1 MHSNFC
7 RFTFSLLMLST
18 LSSKAEEFKFNT
30 DIISKN
36 LTEKDKGY
44 LISGKSK
51 PGKYD
56 VDIYING
63 IFIEN
68 KKITFENGKN
78 GSLTPYLNRRDIIKW
93 GVDPKKIDSKSK
105 TDTVDLISNKLIRMN
120 LDLNNSKVNFSV
132 PQELLITE
140 YNDISPVEVW
150 DDGIN
155 AFVMNYSLGTNQ
167 NEYRGGGSSKTRS
180 SWGQFSPGVNIGA
193 WRVRN
198 NSTWQH
204 TDSGENTWKSNST
217 YAERGLYNVKS
228 RLVVGQRNSPS
239 DVLDSIPFTGVMLA
253 TDDEM
258 VPYSQREFSP
268 MVRGIARTAARVE
281 IKQNGYSIYNTN
293 VPPGP
298 FEINTITQAQDGGDL
313 EVTVWETDGR
323 PQVFIVPYQKPAI
336 SLHQGFVKYSVMS
349 GRYHPAGFHSKQD
362 ITQGTV
368 MVGLPWNLTAFGG
381 GDVAESYKAAT
392 LGLGISFGNL
402 GSVSV
407 DGTQAKSRF
416 NHQEQ
421 RSGNKSRLRY
431 SNTIVATNTQ
441 ISATYSDYSSEYSD
455 ITDVFDSYGTN
466 SDKLLRGAYYQHRS
480 SSVIQF
486 SQGVGGLGTLTAS
499 LQKDLWR
506 DRKRTESYRLS
517 WSQSFRYFSMTADW
531 QRSMNALDHNGNN
544 KDDMFS
550 VRFYFQ
556 LDRWLGNSIQASTGF
571 NSPGK
576 GQQKYDIGLNGQ
588 SFDRQLSWAVR
599 TEYDK
604 NKDSLSLANHLASA
618 EWAGSYGKVGGSY
631 NYSSQYRNISASL
644 SGGVIAHHHGVT
656 FGQPFTDSVV
666 LAETPGARGVKV
678 GGWPGIKTDFR
689 GYTILPYLSNYQSNL
704 VKLDTNSLSKD
715 AEILQSESRAVP
727 TQGAVIE
734 MRFKTKIGAKALF
747 SITNSSGRKL
757 PLGTEIYVQDQSG
770 IAGVVDDN
778 GEAYLSGLAKEGVL
792 KAVTP
797 IKNCIINY
805 TLSET
810 QPISGIY
817 NLAAVC
823 K

>member
-1 MHSNFC
+1 MHSNFY
-7 RFTFSLLMLST
+7 RITFSLLMLST

-30 DIISKN
+30 DILSKN

-56 VDIYING
+56 IDIYING

-68 KKITFENGKN
+68 RKITFESGKD
-78 GSLTPYLNRRDIIKW
+78 GYLTPYLNRTDVIRW
-93 GVDPKKIDSKSK
+93 GVDPKKIDSKGKKDS
-105 TDTVDLISNKLIRMN
+105 VDLLSNKLIRMN
-120 LDLNNSKVNFSV
+120 LDLNNSKLNFSI
-132 PQELLITE
+132 PQELLVTE
-140 YNDISPVEVW
+140 YNDISPVDLW

-155 AFVMNYSLGTNQ
+155 AFVMNYSVGTNE
-167 NEYRGGGSSKTRS
+167 NENRQGRTSKTRS
-180 SWGQFSPGVNIGA
+180 SWGQFSPGFNLGA

-204 TDSGENTWKSNST
+204 SDSGENTWKSNST
-217 YAERGLYNVKS
+217 YAERGLYKVKS

-239 DVLDSIPFTGVMLA
+239 DVFDSIPFTGVMLG
-253 TDDEM
+253 TDDNM

-268 MVRGIARTAARVE
+268 MVRGIARTSARVE

-298 FEINTITQAQDGGDL
+298 FEINNITQAQDGGDL

-368 MVGLPWNLTAFGG
+368 MAGLPWNLTTYGG
-381 GDVAESYKAAT
+381 AEVSDSYKAGT
-392 LGLGISFGNL
+392 LGLGISFGKL
-402 GSVSV
+402 GSFSI

-431 SNTIVATNTQ
+431 SNTIAATNSQ
-441 ISATYSDYSSEYSD
+441 ISATYADYSNKYSD
-455 ITDVFDSYGTN
+455 ITDVFDSYGN
-466 SDKLLRGAYYQHRS
+466 HSNNFWNDAQYQHRS

-486 SQGVGGLGTLTAS
+486 SQGVGGVGTLTAS
-499 LQKDLWR
+499 LQKELWR
-506 DRKRTESYRLS
+506 DRKKTESYRLS

-531 QRSMNALDHNGNN
+531 QRSMNALDRNGSN
-544 KDDMFS
+544 KDDIVS

-571 NSPGK
+571 NSPSK
-576 GQQKYDIGLNGQ
+576 GQQKYDVGLDGQ
-588 SFDRQLSWAVR
+588 SFDRQLSWSVR
-599 TEYDK
+599 SEYDK
-604 NKDSLSLANHLASA
+604 NKNSSSLANHLASA

-631 NYSSQYRNISASL
+631 NYSSEYRNISASL
-644 SGGVIAHHHGVT
+644 SGGMIVHHHGVT
-656 FGQPFTDSVV
+656 LGQPFTDSVV

-689 GYTILPYLSNYQSNL
+689 GYTILPYLSNYQNNL
-704 VKLDTNSLSKD
+704 VKLDTNSLSKN
-715 AEILQSESRAVP
+715 AEILQSESRTVP
-727 TQGAVIE
+727 TEGAVIE
-734 MRFKTKIGAKALF
+734 MPFKTKIGAKALF
-747 SITNSSGRKL
+747 SITDSTGQKL
-757 PLGTEIYVQDQSG
+757 PLGTELYVKGQSG
-770 IAGVVDDN
+770 VAGIVDDN
-778 GEAYLSGLAKEGVL
+778 GEAYLSGLEKEGEL
-792 KAVTP
+792 KAATP
-797 IKNCIINY
+797 IKHCIVNY

-810 QPISGIY
+810 KPIAGIY
-817 NLAAVC
+817 NLSVVC
-823 K
+823 N